1 MGLRG
6 DVQIIRNAV
15 DMDQFHF
22 DREARG
28 AYRKALELDGRYVV
42 GFVVGRLHPQKN
54 AMRLLAIFQALS
66 EKRGDAALRVVG
78 DGSLMPRMRQYV
90 EERGL
95 SDSVLFLGRRSD
107 VNSLLSAMDVFV
119 LPSVYEGLGL
129 VVIEAQAAG
138 LSCVKSA
145 AVPAPDLTGR
155 TVSLSLELEDTV
167 WAEAIAEIRQCDRL
181 GVRKQIR
188 DAGYDIKS
196 EAARLQAFYLAEAAK
211 YSSVFWCRAKR
222 GRHTAANFH
231 NEVALC
237 SISAWKTK
245 KY

>member
-28 AYRKALELDGRYVV
+28 AYRKALGLDGRYVV
-42 GFVVGRLHPQKN
+42 GFVGRLHPQKN
-54 AMRLLAIFQALS
+54 AMRLLAIFRALS
-66 EKRGDAALRVVG
+66 EKRGDAALLIVG
-78 DGSLMPRMRQYV
+78 DGPLVPCMRQYV

-107 VNSLLSAMDVFV
+107 VNGLLSAMDVFV

-129 VVIEAQAAG
+129 AVMEAQAAG

-145 AVPAPDLTGR
+145 AVPASDLTGR

-211 YSSVFWCRAKR
+211 
-222 GRHTAANFH
+222 
-231 NEVALC
+231 
-237 SISAWKTK
+237 
-245 KY
+245 